1 MSDRIKIAIVGR
13 PNVGKSALFNAL
25 CGQRLAI
32 VDEAEGVTRDRL
44 YCDLTWKGWHIELID
59 TGGIDPHAKLPF
71 NEQVRRQAEIAIEE
85 ADILIQ
91 VVDGAIGPTPLD
103 RQVASVLQK
112 TTKPLVLAV
121 NKIDSPAQQ
130 GLLPPFYGLGI
141 EKVIGVSAVHR
152 AKLSDLLWLA
162 LDETP
167 KSEESPESRGPR
179 VAVVGRPN
187 VGKSTLVNAICGE
200 DRCIVGDE
208 AGTTRD
214 AIDVPIEMD
223 GKPYVMVDTAGIRR
237 KKSEKEVVDKFAAI
251 RTELAVERSDV
262 CLLMLD
268 AREGITAQEKRIA
281 QMIEESGKGCVLLFN
296 KWDLV
301 KGFRMEH
308 CMKAIREEVPF
319 LGHCPTIFMSAQTGR
334 NLDKV
339 FAAIDQVVA
348 AAHQRISTGQLNRFL
363 ELAVKR
369 QSPPMILGKRLKIYY
384 LTQVGKVPPKF
395 VIFVNKPDLMTDTYK
410 KYLINRFR
418 ESFDFAGC
426 PLVFYLRGKGRGD
439 EQHQD

>member
-44 YCDLTWKGWHIELID
+44 YCDLTWKGWHLELID
-59 TGGIDPHAKLPF
+59 TGGIDTHAKLPH

-85 ADILIQ
+85 ADVLIM
-91 VVDGAIGPTPLD
+91 VVDGTVGVNPLD
-103 RQVASVLQK
+103 RQVASILQH
-112 TTKPLVLAV
+112 TSKPIVLAV

-130 GLLPPFYGLGI
+130 GLLPPFHALGI
-141 EKVIGVSAVHR
+141 ENLIGVSAVHR
-152 AKLSDLLWLA
+152 AKLQELLWLA
-162 LDETP
+162 LEEIP
-167 KSEESPESRGPR
+167 KPEEAPESRGPR

-187 VGKSTLVNAICGE
+187 VGKSTLVNAICGQ

-214 AIDVPIEMD
+214 AIDVPIEVD
-223 GKPYVMVDTAGIRR
+223 GKPYVLVDTAGIRR
-237 KKSEKEVVDKFAAI
+237 KKSEKEVIDKFAAM

-268 AREGITAQEKRIA
+268 VREGITAQEKRIA
-281 QMIEESGKGCVLLFN
+281 QMIEQSGKGCVLLFN
-296 KWDLV
+296 KWDMV

-308 CMKAIREEVPF
+308 CMKAIRDEVPF
-319 LGHCPTIFMSAQTGR
+319 LGHCPAIFLSAKTGR

-339 FAAIDQVVA
+339 FAAIDHVVA
-348 AAHQRISTGQLNRFL
+348 AAHQRVTTGQLNRFL
-363 ELAVKR
+363 EGALKR

-395 VIFVNKPDLMTDTYK
+395 VIFVNNPDLMTDTYK

-418 ESFDFAGC
+418 EEFDFSGC
-426 PLVFYLRGKGRGD
+426 PLVFYLRGKGRHD
-439 EQHQD
+439 EQRDD